1 MAGWQPI
8 ETAPEYG
15 QAILVMPAIGGLYN
29 WIGRQERLVY
39 MGTTRYPGDHRIWHQ
54 FAKVTTPN
62 VCWSEILTAEL
73 VMLEETKGS

>member
-1 MAGWQPI
+1 MNQDTN
-8 ETAPEYG
+8 TASKR
-15 QAILVMPAIGGLYN
+15 QAITPLKDRHYN
-29 WIGRQERLVY
+29 WIGRPERMVY